1 MVRADPV
8 SSKNVTGTSL
18 IEAATEKEELGLTID
33 IIGLN
38 KIQVSALDD
47 SLGDRAL
54 SPRDSITSFP
64 DVGFLAV

>member
-33 IIGLN
+33 VIGLN

-47 SLGDRAL
+47 LPRDRAL
-54 SPRDSITSFP
+54 SPRDSSFP